1 MNSIDEV
8 AEALNEGDY
17 RGAARLL
24 KALVKESPENP
35 WVQLYV
41 ARLYEETD
49 KLEAAEKVYRK
60 LLRQARNPKVVGQA
74 RQGLK
79 RVETIPKERRKE
91 AIARATA
98 NPDRRQLGVLV
109 LEPIADEL
117 KTEAA
122 RRFAR
127 IMQLE
132 PYSARLLLPSRSWR
146 MYRTGA
152 IGELRVF
159 VEELRQA
166 EIPCFCATV
175 EQINQIPIFQVKY
188 FQAISPKASVVCK
201 NSSNQLGKLAFDW
214 SEVTDIVTALMP
226 IFKEVAVQNH
236 RRTRT
241 NYKEKTSDYIGI
253 CDLHLQNR
261 GCILRLCQETYQF
274 QEGVAFTPVLD
285 KAFSG
290 SNVKID
296 SLSVNL
302 RWQTLLKFLKE
313 KLVLAQVRSDFNFF
327 AETVLPESNMLEYI
341 DSQIE
346 FWRYAPS
353 NWDPA
358 FQLYSGLILLRE
370 SL

>member
-1 MNSIDEV
+1 MNYIDEV
-8 AEALNEGDY
+8 AAALDEGDY

-41 ARLYEETD
+41 GKLYEQTD
-49 KLEAAEKVYRK
+49 KLESAEKVYRK
-60 LLRQARNPKVVGQA
+60 LLRQARNPKVVSQA

-79 RVETIPKERRKE
+79 RVEAIPKERRKE

-98 NPDRRQLGVLV
+98 DPDRRQLGVLV
-109 LEPIADEL
+109 LEPIPAEL
-117 KTEAA
+117 KTDAA

-127 IMQLE
+127 IMQLQ

-175 EQINQIPIFQVKY
+175 EQINQIPVFQVRY
-188 FQAISPKASVVCK
+188 FQAISPAATLVCK
-201 NSSNQLGKLAFDW
+201 NNLSQLGQLAFDW
-214 SEVTDIVTALMP
+214 SEVTHIVTALLP

-241 NYKEKTSDYIGI
+241 QYKEKTSDYVGI
-253 CDLHLQNR
+253 CDLHLPER

-285 KAFSG
+285 KSFES
-290 SNVKID
+290 SNARID

-313 KLVLAQVRSDFNFF
+313 QLAHAEVRSDFNFF
-327 AETVLPESNMLEYI
+327 AETALPESNMLEYVA
-341 DSQIE
+341 SQIE
-346 FWRYAPS
+346 VWRHAPS

-358 FQLYSGLILLRE
+358 FQLYSGLILLQP